1 MKVSD
6 TFYNIRCDSCGTELC
21 EEWYHDV
28 GNDEFAT
35 ILGDSG
41 WFTAE
46 HDRHYCPDCWERDD
60 DDRIKA
66 GYEKLMQDVQPV
78 FAKLY
83 QANSG
88 ANPEANTST
97 DGDTEFHQ

>member
-21 EEWYHDV
+21 EEWYHDANN
-28 GNDEFAT
+28 GEFAT
-35 ILGDSG
+35 ILSESG

-60 DDRIKA
+60 DDRIKTRN
-66 GYEKLMQDVQPV
+66 GRIYDE
-78 FAKLY
+78 
-83 QANSG
+83 
-88 ANPEANTST
+88 
-97 DGDTEFHQ
+97 DGREIKQTTN